1 MYFGRTQ
8 ENVGRTIKKSQKYK
22 TKLENKAA

>member
-1 MYFGRTQ
+1 MYFSKTQ
-8 ENVGRTIKKSQKYK
+8 ENAERTIKKSQKYK